1 MDASEITQ
9 LLAYHDPEFA
19 YHDPEWTD
27 WSRYLKVARF
37 YADKVTLDACGYG
50 VRIRNER
57 DGLFSMWMDGQRD
70 EDGTWTWGFNK
81 YIFFDGNPSDQWDKI
96 FQELILKDDNIYR
109 YEEIECIC
117 DNAIAEYP
125 DGTETVH
132 VTA

>member
-1 MDASEITQ
+1 MDISEIMQ
-9 LLAYHDPEFA
+9 LLA

-27 WSRYLKVARF
+27 WGKYLKVARF
-37 YADKVTLDACGYG
+37 YADRVESEAFDYA

-57 DGLFSMWMDGQRD
+57 DGLFNMWMDGQRD
-70 EDGTWTWGFNK
+70 EDGTWTWDFNK
-81 YIFFDGNPSDQWDKI
+81 YIFNSNPSDQWDKI
-96 FQELILKDDNIYR
+96 FQELILKEDNIGH